1 MPVVFVL
8 AFSPGTP
15 QKEDQENY
23 NPHDVYSLN
32 LTFYLKKSVF
42 LHWIDICF
50 NKEKMWCWKKWFPK
64 RILSGFDPE
73 KGEITVLNKLI
84 HKCIIHV

>member
-23 NPHDVYSLN
+23 NPHDVYPLN
-32 LTFYLKKSVF
+32 LAFYLKKSVF

-50 NKEKMWCWKKWFPK
+50 NKEKMWC
-64 RILSGFDPE
+64 
-73 KGEITVLNKLI
+73 
-84 HKCIIHV
+84 